1 MYAPDDGFDTLATA
15 IDFNTWVKAYAAFVE
30 NLVKDFVFLFRI
42 NGAAGGTHR
51 EDGAWHF

>member
-51 EDGAWHF
+51 EDGTWHF